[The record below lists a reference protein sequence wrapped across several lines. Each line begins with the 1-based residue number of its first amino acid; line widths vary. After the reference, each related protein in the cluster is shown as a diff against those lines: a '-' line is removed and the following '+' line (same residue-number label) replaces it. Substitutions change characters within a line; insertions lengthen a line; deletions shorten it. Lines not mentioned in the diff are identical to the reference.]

1 MGTQTSFAASRSS
14 AFPTAYSPDTRPG
27 SGGVSNVDVSVAVTH
42 SGDDSEWDTVSFTGD
57 GTTVSVG
64 HDGMMMG
71 THSLFRFQ
79 NVNIAQGKTIVT
91 AVLKLIVGANASS
104 SFDTEVKAEDVDSS
118 VRLASSFDID
128 AVAETTAS
136 VTWTTSG
143 SWTTGT
149 TVSSPEIKTVIQEI
163 VDRSGWAANA
173 ELSLHLKYAGDELS
187 TEYQRFKTYDDSS
200 ANAAVLEITYT
211 P

>member
-14 AFPTAYSPDTRPG
+14 AFPASYSPDTRPG
-27 SGGVSNVDVSVAVTH
+27 SGVVSNVDLSITVAH
-42 SGDDSEWDTVSFTGD
+42 SGDDAEWDTITFTSNGA
-57 GTTVSVG
+57 TVSVG
-64 HDGMMMG
+64 HDGMMEA
-71 THSLFRFQ
+71 THSVFRFL

-104 SFDTEVKAEDVDSS
+104 GFDTAVKAEDVDSS
-118 VRLASSFDID
+118 SRHTNSGEVGG
-128 AVAETTAS
+128 VAETTAS
-136 VTWTTSG
+136 VTWPTLG

-163 VDRSGWAANA
+163 VDRGGWAANA
-173 ELSLHLKYAGDELS
+173 ELSLHLKYAGGGSS
-187 TEYQRFKTYDDSS
+187 TEYQRFKTYDDSA